1 MMVKLTLM
9 DAIDGEK
16 GGEGGDNDLRTP
28 GTYKHV
34 FGLQKTIYVESSY
47 VTQLLVPIGIRKKS
61 VEERPFSS

>member
-34 FGLQKTIYVESSY
+34 FGL
-47 VTQLLVPIGIRKKS
+47 
-61 VEERPFSS
+61 